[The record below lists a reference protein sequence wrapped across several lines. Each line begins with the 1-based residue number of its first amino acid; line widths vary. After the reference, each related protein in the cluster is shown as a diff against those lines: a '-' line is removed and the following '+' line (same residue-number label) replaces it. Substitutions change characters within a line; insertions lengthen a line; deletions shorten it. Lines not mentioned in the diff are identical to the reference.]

1 MESGEA
7 ETEVREGGRE
17 GREGGREVK
26 VGVSC
31 TKERTERR
39 ELMEC

>member
-7 ETEVREGGRE
+7 ETEVREG
-17 GREGGREVK
+17 REGGRKVK

-31 TKERTERR
+31 TKERSERR

>member
-7 ETEVREGGRE
+7 ETEVRDGGRE
-17 GREGGREVK
+17 GREGGERGRKVK

-31 TKERTERR
+31 TKERD
-39 ELMEC
+39 